1 MSEVFKSALRLFA
14 GLLRKA
20 ADGIDAMAG
29 PKPVKPR

>member
-1 MSEVFKSALRLFA
+1 MTETIKSALRLAA

-20 ADGIDAMAG
+20 ADTVDALAG

>member
-1 MSEVFKSALRLFA
+1 MTDAIKSALRLAA

-20 ADGIDAMAG
+20 ADTVDALAG